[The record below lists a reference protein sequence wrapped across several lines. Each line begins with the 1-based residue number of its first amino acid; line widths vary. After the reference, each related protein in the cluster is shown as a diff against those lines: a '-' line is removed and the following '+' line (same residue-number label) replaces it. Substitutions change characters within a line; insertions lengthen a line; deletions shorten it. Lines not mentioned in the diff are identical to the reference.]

1 MQLERK
7 DKKMVNANIGHNI
20 NAAIEDLKNK
30 QGRINLNNKIVDTYL
45 ARVLDRETDKYLPAH
60 FKDSEVVGLRV
71 IANRDGTKTF
81 RFYYTP
87 KGKGETSVTIGQYSD
102 STGKRFITVYVARK
116 VARVLKST
124 KVLENNAELIV
135 KKELKKYNKEK
146 KEKIHSFN
154 SVALEFETRIKSNR
168 FRKKSKTNYI
178 SQLNCYVKK
187 APTSRGIAKMLREN
201 SKVFKILDGPI
212 GQIDKDSW
220 FSIHSTVTEHR
231 GKFAANRLIEFFR
244 LVCNYAIEKRY
255 IDEHFCHFKKDELN
269 PEPKR
274 INTIP
279 IFNEAEQSKLD
290 KQLVILSKI
299 NDESFVSC
307 NAINVASRMPRRP
320 QSEIF
325 NLRFDQLSSDLSQAY
340 YSQTKTDDQSTP
352 IYEKAVPFLKKMR
365 DWNREKFKGVGPRSN
380 YFFPSMKFGQRL
392 KFKRSIKKSK
402 VPHLQRVDRT
412 WKNALKLAKVRYRPL
427 YMLRHSFAVK
437 LYEETGDI
445 ELVRELLGHDAV
457 ETTLI
462 YCKASK
468 KRQQRRLNAIPR
480 DFLSESIVV

>member
-244 LVCNYAIEKRY
+244 LVCNYAVEKRY

-307 NAINVASRMPRRP
+307 NAINVASRMSRYGK
-320 QSEIF
+320 IYDGK
-325 NLRFDQLSSDLSQAY
+325 NL
-340 YSQTKTDDQSTP
+340 
-352 IYEKAVPFLKKMR
+352 
-365 DWNREKFKGVGPRSN
+365 
-380 YFFPSMKFGQRL
+380 
-392 KFKRSIKKSK
+392 
-402 VPHLQRVDRT
+402 
-412 WKNALKLAKVRYRPL
+412 
-427 YMLRHSFAVK
+427 
-437 LYEETGDI
+437 
-445 ELVRELLGHDAV
+445 
-457 ETTLI
+457 
-462 YCKASK
+462 SK
-468 KRQQRRLNAIPR
+468 KITLRTTTDSKKISFYITFGIITDLFPEVPLNQVAFSIDKYTNRMTAYAYKVGKPKGDRQIINYNCNQIEKPKY
-480 DFLSESIVV
+480 

>member
-1 MQLERK
+1 
-7 DKKMVNANIGHNI
+7 MVNANIGHNI

-45 ARVLDRETDKYLPAH
+45 ARVLDGETDKYLPAH

-307 NAINVASRMPRRP
+307 NAINVASRMPRYGK
-320 QSEIF
+320 IYDGK
-325 NLRFDQLSSDLSQAY
+325 NL
-340 YSQTKTDDQSTP
+340 
-352 IYEKAVPFLKKMR
+352 
-365 DWNREKFKGVGPRSN
+365 
-380 YFFPSMKFGQRL
+380 
-392 KFKRSIKKSK
+392 
-402 VPHLQRVDRT
+402 
-412 WKNALKLAKVRYRPL
+412 
-427 YMLRHSFAVK
+427 
-437 LYEETGDI
+437 
-445 ELVRELLGHDAV
+445 
-457 ETTLI
+457 
-462 YCKASK
+462 SK
-468 KRQQRRLNAIPR
+468 KITLRTTTDSQKISFYITFGIITDLFPEVPLNQVAFSIDKYTNRMTAYAYKVGKPKGDRQIINYNCNQIEKPKY
-480 DFLSESIVV
+480 

>member
-244 LVCNYAIEKRY
+244 LVCNYAVEKRY

-307 NAINVASRMPRRP
+307 NAINVASRMSRYGK
-320 QSEIF
+320 IYDGK
-325 NLRFDQLSSDLSQAY
+325 NL
-340 YSQTKTDDQSTP
+340 
-352 IYEKAVPFLKKMR
+352 
-365 DWNREKFKGVGPRSN
+365 
-380 YFFPSMKFGQRL
+380 
-392 KFKRSIKKSK
+392 
-402 VPHLQRVDRT
+402 
-412 WKNALKLAKVRYRPL
+412 
-427 YMLRHSFAVK
+427 
-437 LYEETGDI
+437 
-445 ELVRELLGHDAV
+445 
-457 ETTLI
+457 
-462 YCKASK
+462 SK
-468 KRQQRRLNAIPR
+468 KITLRTTTDSQKISFYITFGIITDLFPEVPLNQVAFSIDKYTNRMTTYAYKVGKPKGDRQIINYNCNQIEKPKY
-480 DFLSESIVV
+480 